1 MEKVN
6 NDNLIKND
14 KNKTDNIITNIMST
28 HLIKK
33 PKNEDALFISE
44 RPNNEDDI
52 ESIET
57 KLSEIQLTKEVF
69 TRENFISNREFKL
82 PEKKVTNELVI
93 LSQDKIDRE
102 KKQQEYQ
109 QELKT
114 EMEAH
119 KKNME
124 KDEEKIKRY
133 YKRRQTNDNAPNIVL
148 AIALVAIIIILIL
161 VLIYILS

>member
-6 NDNLIKND
+6 NDNLIKD
-14 KNKTDNIITNIMST
+14 EKNKVDNIITNKMST
-28 HLIKK
+28 HLIRK
-33 PKNEDALFISE
+33 PKNEDLLFKSE
-44 RPNNEDDI
+44 RPNNDDDI

-93 LSQDKIDRE
+93 LSQDKMDRE

-133 YKRRQTNDNAPNIVL
+133 YKRRQTNDKASNIIL
-148 AIALVAIIIILIL
+148 AIILVIIIILIL

>member
-1 MEKVN
+1 MENVN
-6 NDNLIKND
+6 NNNFIKDD
-14 KNKTDNIITNIMST
+14 KNKVDNIITDIMSN

-33 PKNEDALFISE
+33 PKNEDLLFTSE
-44 RPNNEDDI
+44 RPKNDDDI

-69 TRENFISNREFKL
+69 TRENFISNREFNL

-93 LSQDKIDRE
+93 LSQDKLDKE

-109 QELKT
+109 QELKI
-114 EMEAH
+114 EMEEH

-124 KDEEKIKRY
+124 KDEEKLKRF
-133 YKRRQTNDNAPNIVL
+133 YKKRQAKDKASN
-148 AIALVAIIIILIL
+148 AIAIILIIIIIILIL
-161 VLIYILS
+161 ALIFILS

>member
-1 MEKVN
+1 MENVN
-6 NDNLIKND
+6 NNNFIKDD
-14 KNKTDNIITNIMST
+14 KNKVDNIITDIMSN

-33 PKNEDALFISE
+33 PKNEDLLFTSE
-44 RPNNEDDI
+44 RPKNDDDI

-69 TRENFISNREFKL
+69 TRQNFISNREFNL

-93 LSQDKIDRE
+93 LSQDKLDKE

-109 QELKT
+109 QELKI
-114 EMEAH
+114 EMEEH

-124 KDEEKIKRY
+124 KDEEKLKRF
-133 YKRRQTNDNAPNIVL
+133 YKKRQAKDKASN
-148 AIALVAIIIILIL
+148 AIAIILIIIIIILIL
-161 VLIYILS
+161 ALIFILS

>member
-1 MEKVN
+1 MEEVN
-6 NDNLIKND
+6 NDNLIKD
-14 KNKTDNIITNIMST
+14 EKNKVDNIITNKMST

-33 PKNEDALFISE
+33 PKNEDLLFKSE
-44 RPNNEDDI
+44 RPNNDDDI

-133 YKRRQTNDNAPNIVL
+133 YKRRQTNDKASNIIL
-148 AIALVAIIIILIL
+148 AIILVIIIILIL